1 MTNQDHI
8 GTLSEACAQS
18 EADALSDAAAQTPA
32 PADAEQ
38 TDERTLI
45 ANVLAN
51 QNNMYAFLS
60 TLFRHELTQAQ
71 IDEIPSM
78 RLPAQTQNAHL
89 DKGYRNLV
97 RYMNHSN
104 EFTHTELAADFLHTF
119 IGNTQNS
126 KLVAYPYESVQMSEE
141 RLLLQEQHTQVL
153 ATYRENKVALNT
165 DINEPED
172 HIAFELEFMQI
183 MGERAYELITDPS
196 QDEEAYLEPLR
207 AKRNFLIAH
216 LLEWTPKFVNE
227 INAVSKTLF
236 YRAVGDIL
244 LGCLELDN
252 ELLDELVA

>member
-1 MTNQDHI
+1 MTEQENIDTFNEANSQ
-8 GTLSEACAQS
+8 GEVVTSEAAT
-18 EADALSDAAAQTPA
+18 AAVATAA
-32 PADAEQ
+32 PAQ
-38 TDERTLI
+38 TDERALI

-60 TLFRHELTQAQ
+60 ALFRRELTQAQ

-104 EFTHTELAADFLHTF
+104 EFTRTELATDFLHTF

-126 KLVAYPYESVQMSEE
+126 KLVAYPYESVQTSPE
-141 RLLLQEQHTQVL
+141 RLLLQESHTQVL
-153 ATYRENKVALNT
+153 AAYRENKVALNT

-183 MGERAYELITDPS
+183 MGERAYALITDPA
-196 QDEEAYLEPLR
+196 QDADAYLEPLR
-207 AKRNFLIAH
+207 AKRDFLIAH
-216 LLEWTPKFVNE
+216 LLEWTPKFVDE